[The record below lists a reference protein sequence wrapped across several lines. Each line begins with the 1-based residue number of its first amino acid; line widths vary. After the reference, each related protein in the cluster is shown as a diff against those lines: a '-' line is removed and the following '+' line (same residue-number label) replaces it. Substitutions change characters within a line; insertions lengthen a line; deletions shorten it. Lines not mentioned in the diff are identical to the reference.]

1 MLMKTRMR
9 KNKVAL
15 AILLFIVLYGI
26 FYTIKPAFAY
36 NEDGSMKP
44 FGLGYKNKTVVPAW
58 LISILLGILCYYSV
72 MVYFTYV

>member
-1 MLMKTRMR
+1 MWLKSKMR

-26 FYTIKPAFAY
+26 FYMTKPAFAY

-44 FGLGYKNKTVVPAW
+44 FGLGYKNKTVVPSW

>member
-1 MLMKTRMR
+1 MMLKTRLR

-15 AILLFIVLYGI
+15 AILLFIILYGI
-26 FYTIKPAFAY
+26 FYVTKPGFAY

-58 LISILLGILCYYSV
+58 LIAIILCILCYYIV
-72 MVYFTYV
+72 LVYFTFV

>member
-1 MLMKTRMR
+1 MWIKSRMR

-15 AILLFIVLYGI
+15 AILLFIILYGC
-26 FYTIKPAFAY
+26 FYFTKPAFAY
-36 NEDGSMKP
+36 NSDGTMKP

-58 LISILLGILCYYSV
+58 LISILLGILCYYFV

>member
-1 MLMKTRMR
+1 MLLKTKMR

-15 AILLFIVLYGI
+15 AILLFMILYGI
-26 FYTIKPAFAY
+26 FYCIKPAFAY